1 MNVTLALE
9 DDLVTRVREV
19 ARRQGTTLN
28 DLVRRHLEMIAG
40 RTTGEAVA
48 EELRRLWAEHP
59 GHSGGR
65 RISREDAYDE
75 RL

>member
-1 MNVTLALE
+1 VNVTLELE

-28 DLVRRHLEMIAG
+28 ELVRRHLEMIAG
-40 RTTGEAVA
+40 RTTGGAVA

-65 RISREDAYDE
+65 RISREDAYE
-75 RL
+75 EQL